1 MNTAFLND
9 INWLAVLVAG
19 IAYWAIGALWY
30 SVLFGKKWMA
40 YTKMDPNDP
49 NAKKG
54 VALIFTGSLVMMII
68 TALGIAILVNRL
80 DLTACWM
87 SGAKLGAIT
96 GLLFGSTAISI
107 SYLYEKRPFGLY
119 LINCGYTV
127 VGNMVAAIII
137 CCWQ

>member
-54 VALIFTGSLVMMII
+54 VALIFAGSLVMMII

-80 DLTACWM
+80 ELTACWM